1 MVHGCCSYGV
11 AHCFL
16 KVLGGEP
23 LHGLATTKI
32 CLFIYSNKIT
42 KNQKSTDN

>member
-1 MVHGCCSYGV
+1 MVHGSCSYGV

-16 KVLGGEP
+16 NVVGEEP

-32 CLFIYSNKIT
+32 RLFINSNKIT
-42 KNQKSTDN
+42 KN